1 VLNWSTAEEINT
13 DYFTIQRSADGS
25 SWEDLQQVAAA
36 GNSSSPIAYTADDKS
51 PLAGS
56 SFYRLMITDKD
67 GSTTWSGIV
76 QVSFTKNASHIT
88 VYPNPAVNYVNISF
102 PTPGNYTL
110 TLVNEIGQILAANV
124 SANAGNLV
132 WNLSNRPSG
141 IYFIQIRNQEGA
153 TETREIIIR
162 R

>member
-1 VLNWSTAEEINT
+1 
-13 DYFTIQRSADGS
+13 
-25 SWEDLQQVAAA
+25 
-36 GNSSSPIAYTADDKS
+36 
-51 PLAGS
+51 
-56 SFYRLMITDKD
+56 MITDKD

-110 TLVNEIGQILAANV
+110 TLVNEIGQILATNM